1 MSLLEVKNLCT
12 TFQTRKGRVRAVEE
26 VSFALESGKT
36 LAIVGESG
44 SGKSV
49 TAMSILRLL
58 DENGRIEGGEILFR
72 AGERTLDLAKIP
84 LTQMYGIR
92 GNLISM
98 IFQEPMTALNPVFTI
113 GRQLSEPF
121 IIHQKKSKK
130 EAWAEGIKMLQAVR
144 IPNAESMMKSY
155 AHRFSGGMRQRAM
168 IAMALAC
175 RPKILIADE
184 PTTALDVT
192 IQAQILRLMKELQK
206 EQGTAIL
213 FITHDLGVV
222 HEMADDVA
230 VTYCGQVVE
239 RVPAPL
245 LFGDCRYMHPYTEGL
260 LISAPSEKN
269 AGNRLRSIP
278 GSVPSPYAIP
288 KGCRF
293 APRCPYA
300 TEKCIREMPILKGV
314 GEGQEIRC
322 FYPSLKER
330 RSEEHRGLIIHSQA
344 DEIFSNAQ
352 EASLFQGASLSLRE

>member
-1 MSLLEVKNLCT
+1 
-12 TFQTRKGRVRAVEE
+12 
-26 VSFALESGKT
+26 
-36 LAIVGESG
+36 
-44 SGKSV
+44 
-49 TAMSILRLL
+49 
-58 DENGRIEGGEILFR
+58 
-72 AGERTLDLAKIP
+72 
-84 LTQMYGIR
+84 
-92 GNLISM
+92 
-98 IFQEPMTALNPVFTI
+98 
-113 GRQLSEPF
+113 
-121 IIHQKKSKK
+121 
-130 EAWAEGIKMLQAVR
+130 
-144 IPNAESMMKSY
+144 
-155 AHRFSGGMRQRAM
+155 
-168 IAMALAC
+168 
-175 RPKILIADE
+175 
-184 PTTALDVT
+184 
-192 IQAQILRLMKELQK
+192 MKELQK